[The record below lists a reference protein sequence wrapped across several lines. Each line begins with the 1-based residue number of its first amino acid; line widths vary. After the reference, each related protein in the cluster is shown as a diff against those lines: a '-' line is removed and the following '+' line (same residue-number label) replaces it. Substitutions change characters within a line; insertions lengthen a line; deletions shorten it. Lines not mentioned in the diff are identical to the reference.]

1 MKGLSRI
8 ASSARSSF
16 LRPMSRHDPSSADA
30 LRAPGARP
38 EPRRGHRPVAL
49 LELVRMTRP
58 TAPVAAAS
66 MLGSYIIASRV
77 GSQSGAL
84 VAMIGP
90 LGWCAA
96 TWRRDRG
103 TSAAAVLTGVYLGA
117 FALSH
122 PLARRVGAWSSVLGA
137 TAVTGAAT
145 HAVADR
151 SRSHA

>member
-1 MKGLSRI
+1 
-8 ASSARSSF
+8 
-16 LRPMSRHDPSSADA
+16 
-30 LRAPGARP
+30 
-38 EPRRGHRPVAL
+38 
-49 LELVRMTRP
+49 MTRP